1 MLRWSAQNSDTK
13 SRRLQ
18 FEHLE
23 ARRVL
28 SSVTL
33 FPDADTY
40 TRAGVGAGT
49 DTTLVT
55 RDRNGN
61 GGDYM
66 AYIRFD
72 LSGVDLTGVTNA
84 YFNLQK
90 TGGATIVPDR
100 FNVYGLADLAGN
112 TSQDWDEATLANS
125 VLGLEYTNTGG
136 DNIDFSR
143 IVNLENHG
151 PSIANTI
158 EQVTGSGTS
167 QFLSGVDV
175 MNFLSDRQA
184 DDGLATFIVVV
195 DAGQDRQLDYGSREN
210 ADPDL
215 RPRLQLDFAPAYP
228 ETPVVSAR
236 QVEDLDRGLIVL
248 RRGTSEA
255 FVSWRMLGT
264 DPVDVSFNLYRSR
277 NGAAAVKVNSKPI
290 TDSTNFV
297 DTSATG
303 FTSSSANEYFV
314 RPIVDNVEQAPSE
327 SSTLPFF
334 APVRQY
340 LNVPLQIPAAVQMPD
355 WENPGQFVNVTYS
368 SDDAT
373 VADLDGD
380 GQYEII
386 MKWKASN
393 EPGSG
398 SPSFAGPPILD
409 AYKLDGTLLWRI
421 ELGTN
426 IRLIRSFVVYD
437 LDGDG
442 KAEVVLKTAPGTKD
456 GQGNNVLLP
465 GDNATDDY
473 RNSIGQVNTG
483 PEYLTVFEGETGAE
497 LTTVPFLPDH
507 QGVTTWGDDYGR
519 RAAGIAI
526 SVAYLDGVRPSIV
539 VGRGIYG
546 PASNTFPARNEM
558 TAWNW
563 RNGSLDM
570 LWWFKADVGIDNVN
584 SQFIGQGSHA
594 MSIADVDGD
603 GKDEMIYGAMTIDDD
618 GTGLYSTGLG
628 HGDALHVSDMDLSNP
643 GLEIFMPHEN
653 TGIGD
658 HKTSPL
664 RDAATGTILA
674 SPYLSSADIASENWR
689 DIGRGAAFD
698 IDPNYP
704 GYEFWNSYNGSI
716 YDAQGNAI
724 YDKPSFMPINS
735 AVWWNGDLSRELLD
749 YTTISEWDY
758 DLPVPNRTELVSPNH
773 TGINDSS
780 ALAWNNTS
788 KGNATLSGDI
798 LGDWREEVIWR
809 TADNSAL
816 QIWSTT
822 IETSEKLYTLV
833 HDTQYRVALAW
844 QNNGYNQPPHPSFWL
859 GEGMPAQQQPL
870 IYLAGQTSADFDLD
884 SDIDGGDF
892 LAWQRGFGTPSPT
905 AAKAD
910 GDADN
915 DMNVDSADLA
925 VWQTQYGTNTVA
937 VASAIQSAS
946 VTASS
951 IDASDTSSEAFV
963 SDVSSNLWITL
974 AATESNDQL
983 PAAGQQL
990 QFEEAGREQYFASL
1004 EDASEITILS
1014 NDIPLTS
1021 VARSLLGGQDALSS
1035 DLEITD
1041 SLEADTLA
1049 VAWEI

>member
-1 MLRWSAQNSDTK
+1 MTKDRRLRFEPLE
-13 SRRLQ
+13 SRRM
-18 FEHLE
+18 
-23 ARRVL
+23 L
-28 SSVTL
+28 SVVTL
-33 FPDADTY
+33 TADADTY
-40 TRAGVGAGT
+40 TRSGVSAGS
-49 DTTLVT
+49 DTTLFT
-55 RDRNGN
+55 RDLNGN

-72 LSGVDLTGVTNA
+72 LNGVDLTGLTNA
-84 YFNLQK
+84 YFNVQK
-90 TGGATIVPDR
+90 IGGATIVPDR
-100 FNVYGLADLAGN
+100 FNVYGLADLPGN
-112 TSQDWDEATLANS
+112 TPQNWGEATQAE
-125 VLGLEYTNTGG
+125 LGFGAEYSNTGG

-143 IVNLENHG
+143 VVNLENHG
-151 PSIANTI
+151 PSIANTV
-158 EQVTGSGTS
+158 EQVSGSGTS
-167 QFLSGVDV
+167 QFMSGVDV
-175 MNFLSDRQA
+175 MNFLKDRQA

-195 DAGQDRQLDYGSREN
+195 DAGQDRELDYGSREN

-215 RPRLQLDFAPAYP
+215 RPKLILESLPASP
-228 ETPVVSAR
+228 ATPVTLPR

-248 RRGTSEA
+248 RRATSEA

-264 DPVDVSFNLYRSR
+264 DPTDIAFNLYRSR
-277 NGAAAVKVNSKPI
+277 NGGEPVKLNATPI

-297 DTSATG
+297 DTPATG
-303 FTSSSANEYFV
+303 FSSSSANAYFV
-314 RPIVDNVEQAPSE
+314 RPVLNGVEQDPSQ
-327 SSTLPFF
+327 SFTLPFF

-340 LNVPLQIPAAVQMPD
+340 LSVPLQIPANVQMPD
-355 WENPGQFVNVTYS
+355 WDNPGQFINVSYS

-398 SPSFAGPPILD
+398 SPGFAAPPILD

-421 ELGTN
+421 QLGTN
-426 IRLIRSFVVYD
+426 IRLIRSFVAYD
-437 LDGDG
+437 LNGDG
-442 KAEVVLKTAPGTKD
+442 KAEVVLKTAPGTVD
-456 GQGNNVLLP
+456 GQGNDVLLP

-473 RNSIGQVNTG
+473 RNPIGQVNTG
-483 PEYLTVFEGETGAE
+483 PEYLTVFEGATGAE

-526 SVAYLDGVRPSIV
+526 SVAYLDGSRPSLV
-539 VGRGIYG
+539 VGRGIYN
-546 PASNTFPARNEM
+546 PASNAFPARNEM

-584 SQFIGQGSHA
+584 SQFVGQGSHA
-594 MSIADVDGD
+594 MSTADVDGD
-603 GKDEMIYGAMTIDDD
+603 GKDELIYGAMVIDDD

-628 HGDALHVSDMDLSNP
+628 HGDALHVSDMDLLNP

-658 HKTSPL
+658 HKTSPI
-664 RDAATGTILA
+664 RDGATGTILA
-674 SPYLSSADIASENWR
+674 SPYLSAGDIAAENWR

-704 GYEFWNSYNGSI
+704 GYEFWNSYNGDI

-735 AVWWNGDLSRELLD
+735 AVWWNADLSRELLD

-758 DLPVPNRTELVSPNH
+758 DAATPNRIELVSPSHSGLN
-773 TGINDSS
+773 NSS

-809 TADNSAL
+809 KADNTEL

-822 IETSEKLYTLV
+822 IETNERLYTLV

-870 IYLAGQTSADFDLD
+870 IYLAGGKLDGDYNGDNRVDSIDYAVWREAVVTQDL
-884 SDIDGGDF
+884 
-892 LAWQRGFGTPSPT
+892 A
-905 AAKAD
+905 AD
-910 GDADN
+910 GDRSGV
-915 DMNVDSADLA
+915 VDQGDYHI
-925 VWQTQYGTNTVA
+925 WRNNYGAIAPQSTP
-937 VASAIQSAS
+937 ASASSAPPS
-946 VTASS
+946 STTAAPSPLLAEVPAEQAA
-951 IDASDTSSEAFV
+951 IDVD
-963 SDVSSNLWITL
+963 
-974 AATESNDQL
+974 ATW
-983 PAAGQQL
+983 PATAL
-990 QFEEAGREQYFASL
+990 TDAREISG
-1004 EDASEITILS
+1004 
-1014 NDIPLTS
+1014 LTQTES
-1021 VARSLLGGQDALSS
+1021 VAREAAQAAYADDGLLAIYLQQQSRWSTENEANGVDAAVESQESTEEDGESQASL
-1035 DLEITD
+1035 
-1041 SLEADTLA
+1041 TLA
-1049 VAWEI
+1049 FEQWGAF